1 MSMTLKDRIPKE
13 FYSLFRT
20 KNMDAYMQIV
30 VALYEENNE
39 VYASLGLT
47 REECQII
54 IADTISK
61 TGIVWQ
67 TDYNE
72 DESDK
77 DSGSMDNHDDYNP
90 DSEIDVIYD
99 QASFAYTLTPSAILG
114 RLINWGWIR
123 SDFDEKLNTY
133 VIAFPQYSQ
142 MYAELFKKL
151 LVDDD
156 SRERESILAVYSA
169 LFTYFS
175 DPEKNNDIL
184 KNALYTSKNLGQ
196 LLSNMQDGMRAYFD
210 ELSRMKDFIGIQKV
224 LIKEINNS
232 DSRRYAI
239 LTTTDSFYRYKEAV
253 KELISKILN
262 QNDDRRAELEGILSQ
277 TTPGTFERKRYE
289 YSVEYCDKASE
300 LVYKVEHEFDLIER
314 KYNKLIEQKTI
325 FAKRALARIH
335 YILQEG
341 ADDED
346 NIVKLINLIDKSDK
360 TDEILGALRNRMKF
374 TRQFYNVTDD
384 SFPGRREKGRSEF
397 VPFVIDDASAGEDD
411 MADFVPKPLY
421 TKKELQSFRDK
432 NMRDGMFVTD
442 EQTVESIEDL
452 EKLLFLW
459 QEETNERMGEDTVS
473 LDGEITKSDGVSYS
487 RLVIFKHTLLSFLCF
502 SFRVRFGYMENV
514 SPNEAENIRKTIQD
528 LLRQTC
534 ILQMKCDP
542 VTLIQRDNPRY
553 QVCLRNREFISD
565 YLAVLDCELVHD
577 QQEHLFRI
585 TGDGVM
591 LEKMTLLTARI
602 VIIMKMIYRDKIMGE
617 GLNATTTNL
626 AEIREYGRNTNLIT
640 RKLTNQEWS
649 DALLLMKTHQ
659 MIELPGAIANLEDN
673 TPIYIYGT
681 VNIFCSAMDINEL
694 VRMYSDEVEL
704 IKYDN
709 ESAATLE
716 AAGLNTEGSS
726 VNHTHEFAKN
736 SEMEELPIES
746 V

>member
-72 DESDK
+72 DESNK
-77 DSGSMDNHDDYNP
+77 DSDSMDNHDDYNP
-90 DSEIDVIYD
+90 DLEIVDVYD
-99 QASFAYTLTPSAILG
+99 QTSFAYTLTPSAILG

-384 SFPGRREKGRSEF
+384 SFPGRRERGGSEF

-442 EQTVESIEDL
+442 EQTVESMEDL

-473 LDGEITKSDGVSYS
+473 LDGEITKNDGVSYS
-487 RLVIFKHTLLSFLCF
+487 RLVISKSD
-502 SFRVRFGYMENV
+502 SKR
-514 SPNEAENIRKTIQD
+514 EA
-528 LLRQTC
+528 
-534 ILQMKCDP
+534 
-542 VTLIQRDNPRY
+542 
-553 QVCLRNREFISD
+553 
-565 YLAVLDCELVHD
+565 
-577 QQEHLFRI
+577 
-585 TGDGVM
+585 
-591 LEKMTLLTARI
+591 
-602 VIIMKMIYRDKIMGE
+602 
-617 GLNATTTNL
+617 
-626 AEIREYGRNTNLIT
+626 
-640 RKLTNQEWS
+640 
-649 DALLLMKTHQ
+649 
-659 MIELPGAIANLEDN
+659 
-673 TPIYIYGT
+673 
-681 VNIFCSAMDINEL
+681 
-694 VRMYSDEVEL
+694 
-704 IKYDN
+704 
-709 ESAATLE
+709 
-716 AAGLNTEGSS
+716 
-726 VNHTHEFAKN
+726 
-736 SEMEELPIES
+736 
-746 V
+746 

>member
-1 MSMTLKDRIPKE
+1 
-13 FYSLFRT
+13 
-20 KNMDAYMQIV
+20 MQIV
-30 VALYEENNE
+30 IALYEENNE

-77 DSGSMDNHDDYNP
+77 DSGGMDNDDDNP

-99 QASFAYTLTPSAILG
+99 QTSFAYTLTPSAILG

-175 DPEKNNDIL
+175 DPE
-184 KNALYTSKNLGQ
+184 
-196 LLSNMQDGMRAYFD
+196 SNMQDGMRAYFD

-262 QNDDRRAELEGILSQ
+262 QNDDRRAELEGILLQ

-384 SFPGRREKGRSEF
+384 SFPGRRERGRSEF
-397 VPFVIDDASAGEDD
+397 VPFVIDDASAGDDD

-442 EQTVESIEDL
+442 EQTVESMEDL

-487 RLVIFKHTLLSFLCF
+487 RLVISK
-502 SFRVRFGYMENV
+502 
-514 SPNEAENIRKTIQD
+514 
-528 LLRQTC
+528 
-534 ILQMKCDP
+534 
-542 VTLIQRDNPRY
+542 
-553 QVCLRNREFISD
+553 SD
-565 YLAVLDCELVHD
+565 SK
-577 QQEHLFRI
+577 R
-585 TGDGVM
+585 
-591 LEKMTLLTARI
+591 
-602 VIIMKMIYRDKIMGE
+602 
-617 GLNATTTNL
+617 
-626 AEIREYGRNTNLIT
+626 
-640 RKLTNQEWS
+640 
-649 DALLLMKTHQ
+649 
-659 MIELPGAIANLEDN
+659 
-673 TPIYIYGT
+673 
-681 VNIFCSAMDINEL
+681 
-694 VRMYSDEVEL
+694 
-704 IKYDN
+704 
-709 ESAATLE
+709 AA
-716 AAGLNTEGSS
+716 
-726 VNHTHEFAKN
+726 
-736 SEMEELPIES
+736 
-746 V
+746 